1 MIPNVC
7 WQPITPVAN
16 DEVIPRTIVRHVY
29 GLPPSWIRQLGRPDQ
44 IKPHPRHLGKTI
56 ALYSRC
62 RVEAL
67 IEARQPAYLQMLIRR
82 AKQYRRYT
90 AETCRQAHDLIA
102 WARTV
107 EIVVAAL
114 PQTVAQLE
122 QETTASF
129 LLNCAGENGDPFVLT
144 PKAMVAHVRHTCTNY
159 HQLLNRLQRGPGTTV
174 AYLILKRRVNQVVRK
189 TLRQQYGTSLA
200 EAYP

>member
-1 MIPNVC
+1 MIPNAC
-7 WQPITPVAN
+7 WQPTTPAAN
-16 DEVIPRTIVRHVY
+16 DEVIPRTIVRYVY

-44 IKPHPRHLGKTI
+44 VKPHPRPPGKTI
-56 ALYSRC
+56 ALYSRW

-67 IEARQPAYLQMLIRR
+67 IETRQPAYLQMLISR
-82 AKQYRRYT
+82 ANQYRRHT

-107 EIVVAAL
+107 EIVVTPL

-122 QETTASF
+122 QETKASF
-129 LLNCAGENGDPFVLT
+129 LVHCAGENGDPFVLT
-144 PKAMVAHVRHTCTNY
+144 PKAMLAHVRHICTNY
-159 HQLLNRLQRGPGTTV
+159 HQLLNRLQRGPGATV
-174 AYLILKRRVNQVVRK
+174 AYLILKRRVNQAVRE
-189 TLRQQYGTSLA
+189 TLRQQYGAALA

>member
-7 WQPITPVAN
+7 WQPITPAAN

-29 GLPPSWIRQLGRPDQ
+29 GLPLSWIRQLGRPDQ

-56 ALYSRC
+56 ALYSRW

-67 IEARQPAYLQMLIRR
+67 IEARQPAYLQMLISR
-82 AKQYRRYT
+82 AKQYRRHT

-107 EIVVAAL
+107 EIVVATL
-114 PQTVAQLE
+114 PRTVAQLA
-122 QETTASF
+122 QETIASF
-129 LLNCAGENGDPFVLT
+129 RLNCAGEHGDPFVLT
-144 PKAMVAHVRHTCTNY
+144 PKAMVAHVRHTGTNY
-159 HQLLNRLQRGPGTTV
+159 HQLLDRLQCSPGTTV
-174 AYLILKRRVNQVVRK
+174 AYLILKRRVNQAVRE
-189 TLRQQYGTSLA
+189 TLRQQYGPALA
-200 EAYP
+200 EVYP